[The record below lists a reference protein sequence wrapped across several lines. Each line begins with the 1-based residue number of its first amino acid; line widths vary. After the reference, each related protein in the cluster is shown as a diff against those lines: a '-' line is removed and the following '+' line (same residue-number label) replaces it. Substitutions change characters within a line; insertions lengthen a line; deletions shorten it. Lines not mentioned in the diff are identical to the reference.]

1 MKYSKNFERDWK
13 FYTRNLDVFNFA
25 GKPAPE
31 IVQDF
36 GDGLD
41 AKECF
46 CIYDST
52 GELKPCVQAELLQSV
67 LICKASVNL
76 YIKLWASHIILL
88 LTEKPDTLYASIGL
102 LEIEQYLDSLNAPGW
117 VMKAV
122 INQAGKQKR

>member
-13 FYTRNLDVFNFA
+13 FYTCNLNVFNFA

-46 CIYDST
+46 CIYDTT
-52 GELKPCVQAELLQSV
+52 GELKPCTKPQLLQSV
-67 LICKASVNL
+67 LVCKASVNL
-76 YIKLWASHIILL
+76 HIKLWVQGIIHSVL
-88 LTEKPDTLYASIGL
+88 GL
-102 LEIEQYLDSLNAPGW
+102 HELGEYLDSLNAPGW

-122 INQAGKQKR
+122 INQAGKQK

>member
-1 MKYSKNFERDWK
+1 MTMKYSKNFERDWK
-13 FYTRNLDVFNFA
+13 FYMHSLNVFNFA

-31 IVQDF
+31 IIQSPS
-36 GDGLD
+36 GGPN

-52 GELKPCVQAELLQSV
+52 GDLKPCVNPELLQRV

-76 YIKLWASHIILL
+76 HIKLWAQGM
-88 LTEKPDTLYASIGL
+88 AQGL
-102 LEIEQYLDSLNAPGW
+102 LFQPELSEYLDSLNAPGW

-122 INQAGKQKR
+122 INQAGKQK